1 MIQVYKVDMSYK
13 KDIQTLR
20 NVSFNVDSGDFVF
33 LVGPSG
39 TGKTTLLRILY
50 RELIPTSGDVVVI
63 GKHLNRIRSS
73 EIPKLRRQMGVVFQD
88 FKLLPNKTV
97 QQNIALTMKVTGAKR
112 AEIQSNVN
120 QLIHQMGLVHRR
132 NAYPEELSGGEQ
144 QRVSIARAIANSPS
158 VLIADEP
165 TGELDSITG
174 LEIMLLFRRIVDADG
189 LTLIMATHD
198 PALSQFAD
206 ESWLMED
213 GRLTLAEGELDID
226 IPELRQR
233 IEFVED

>member
-73 EIPKLRRQMGVVFQD
+73 EIPKLRRQVGVVFQD
-88 FKLLPNKTV
+88 YKLLPNKTV
-97 QQNIALTMKVTGAKR
+97 QQIIALTMKVTGAKR
-112 AEIQSNVN
+112 SEIQSNVN

-144 QRVSIARAIANSPS
+144 QRVAIARATVNNP
-158 VLIADEP
+158 LLLMADEP
-165 TGELDSITG
+165 TGNLSPKLS
-174 LEIMLLFRRIVDADG
+174 LEIMHLFETFNFRGATV
-189 LTLIMATHD
+189 LVATHD
-198 PALSQFAD
+198 LALVQQ
-206 ESWLMED
+206 LGKRVIRIED
-213 GRLTLAEGELDID
+213 GRV
-226 IPELRQR
+226 
-233 IEFVED
+233 IET

>member
-1 MIQVYKVDMSYK
+1 MSYK

-63 GKHLNRIRSS
+63 GKHLNRIRNS

-144 QRVSIARAIANSPS
+144 QRVAIARATVNNP
-158 VLIADEP
+158 LLLMADEP
-165 TGELDSITG
+165 TGNLDPKLS
-174 LEIMLLFRRIVDADG
+174 LEIMHLFETFNFRGATV
-189 LTLIMATHD
+189 LVATHD
-198 PALSQFAD
+198 LALVQQ
-206 ESWLMED
+206 LGKRVIRIED
-213 GRLTLAEGELDID
+213 GRV
-226 IPELRQR
+226 
-233 IEFVED
+233 IET

>member
-1 MIQVYKVDMSYK
+1 MIEVYKVDMSYK

-144 QRVSIARAIANSPS
+144 QRVAIARATVNNP
-158 VLIADEP
+158 LLLMADEP
-165 TGELDSITG
+165 TGNLDPKLS
-174 LEIMLLFRRIVDADG
+174 LEIMHLFETFNFRGATV
-189 LTLIMATHD
+189 LVATHD
-198 PALSQFAD
+198 LALVQQ
-206 ESWLMED
+206 LGKRVIRIED
-213 GRLTLAEGELDID
+213 GRV
-226 IPELRQR
+226 
-233 IEFVED
+233 IET

>member
-1 MIQVYKVDMSYK
+1 MKWLREMIEVYKVDMSYK

-144 QRVSIARAIANSPS
+144 QRVAIARATVNNP
-158 VLIADEP
+158 LLLMADEP
-165 TGELDSITG
+165 TGNLDPKLS
-174 LEIMLLFRRIVDADG
+174 LEIMHLFETFNFRGATV
-189 LTLIMATHD
+189 LVATHD
-198 PALSQFAD
+198 LALVQQ
-206 ESWLMED
+206 LGKRVIRIED
-213 GRLTLAEGELDID
+213 GRV
-226 IPELRQR
+226 
-233 IEFVED
+233 IET

>member
-20 NVSFNVDSGDFVF
+20 DVSFNVDSGDFVF

-63 GKHLNRIRSS
+63 GKHLNRIRNS

-144 QRVSIARAIANSPS
+144 QRVAIARATVNNP
-158 VLIADEP
+158 LLLMADEP
-165 TGELDSITG
+165 TGNLDPKLS
-174 LEIMLLFRRIVDADG
+174 LEIMHLFETFNFRGATV
-189 LTLIMATHD
+189 LVATHD
-198 PALSQFAD
+198 LALVQQ
-206 ESWLMED
+206 LGKRVIRIED
-213 GRLTLAEGELDID
+213 GRV
-226 IPELRQR
+226 
-233 IEFVED
+233 IET

>member
-13 KDIQTLR
+13 KDIQTLS

-144 QRVSIARAIANSPS
+144 QRVAIARATVNNP
-158 VLIADEP
+158 LLLMADEP
-165 TGELDSITG
+165 TGNLDPKLS
-174 LEIMLLFRRIVDADG
+174 LEIMHLFETFNFRGATV
-189 LTLIMATHD
+189 LVATHD
-198 PALSQFAD
+198 LALVQQ
-206 ESWLMED
+206 LGKRVIRIED
-213 GRLTLAEGELDID
+213 GRV
-226 IPELRQR
+226 
-233 IEFVED
+233 IET